1 MMKSIKKLASAMIIL
16 TLSATAV
23 AFPAE
28 AKTFSDVPQSHWAY
42 SVIDEASDDGIMNA
56 KAAGVFAPNATLT
69 RAEYATMLYNL
80 APESDVMKLVHGSTA
95 DNGLYDVD
103 GNAWYAD
110 TVSWAVARGV
120 FKNNDGSFSPNR
132 TITREEMAVAT
143 YEFLHKYCDGKF
155 VLDSIYKGF
164 TDDAAFS
171 SSANRDKVYILVNN
185 GIIAGKS
192 DGSFDPQG
200 SLTRAEAAAMAVRVA
215 DIVASEAPADTLEMS
230 AEQTL
235 ASGSAQITSDEKNFI
250 DLLNNERASV
260 GVHQLKVSPLLMEAA
275 EIRAREV
282 VEKCASI
289 TYDEFCSYDSSFFHA
304 RLDGSRAYTVL
315 DDVMDNSTTL
325 LSSRISYGENL
336 ARRWGTKPFSPQ
348 EGFNCLMTSQ
358 AHVDN
363 MLDSMYDYV
372 GVAHYSDGQHAVW
385 VQVFARAH

>member
-1 MMKSIKKLASAMIIL
+1 MKSIKKLASAMIVL

-23 AFPAE
+23 ANPAE

-42 SVIDEASDDGIMNA
+42 SVIDEASDDGIMNG

-120 FKNNDGSFSPNR
+120 FKNNGGSFSPNR

-230 AEQTL
+230 AEAAL
-235 ASGSAQITSDEKNFI
+235 ASDSAQVTSDEKNFI

-315 DDVMDNSTTL
+315 DDVMDNSTAL

>member
-1 MMKSIKKLASAMIIL
+1 MKSIKKLASAMIIL

-23 AFPAE
+23 ANPAE

-42 SVIDEASDDGIMNA
+42 SVIDEASDDGIMNG

-120 FKNNDGSFSPNR
+120 FKNNGGSFSPNR

-230 AEQTL
+230 AEAAL
-235 ASGSAQITSDEKNFI
+235 ASGSAQITSDEKIFI
-250 DLLNNERASV
+250 DLLNNERASA

-304 RLDGSRAYTVL
+304 RFDGSRAYTVL

-336 ARRWGTKPFSPQ
+336 ARRRGTKPFSPQ

>member
-1 MMKSIKKLASAMIIL
+1 MKSIKKLASAMIIL

-42 SVIDEASDDGIMNA
+42 SVIDEASDDGIMNG

-185 GIIAGKS
+185 GIIAEKS

-235 ASGSAQITSDEKNFI
+235 ASGSAQITSDEKTFI

>member
-1 MMKSIKKLASAMIIL
+1 MKSIKKLASAMIIL

-120 FKNNDGSFSPNR
+120 FKNNGGSFSPNR

>member
-1 MMKSIKKLASAMIIL
+1 MKSIKKLASAMIIL

>member
-1 MMKSIKKLASAMIIL
+1 MKSIKKLASAMIIL

-42 SVIDEASDDGIMNA
+42 SVIDEASDDGIMNG
-56 KAAGVFAPNATLT
+56 KAAGVFVPNATLT

-120 FKNNDGSFSPNR
+120 FKNIDGSFSPNR

-155 VLDSIYKGF
+155 VLDSIYKEF

-230 AEQTL
+230 AEAAL
-235 ASGSAQITSDEKNFI
+235 ASGSAQITSDEKTFI

>member
-1 MMKSIKKLASAMIIL
+1 MKSIKKLASAMIIL

-42 SVIDEASDDGIMNA
+42 SVIDEVSDDGIMNG

-230 AEQTL
+230 AEAAL
-235 ASGSAQITSDEKNFI
+235 ASGSAQITSDEKIFI
-250 DLLNNERASV
+250 DLLNNERASA

-336 ARRWGTKPFSPQ
+336 ARRRGTKPFSPQ

>member
-1 MMKSIKKLASAMIIL
+1 MIIL
-16 TLSATAV
+16 TLSSTAV

-42 SVIDEASDDGIMNA
+42 SVIDEASDDGIMNG

>member
-1 MMKSIKKLASAMIIL
+1 MKSIKKLASAMIIL
-16 TLSATAV
+16 TLSSTAV

-42 SVIDEASDDGIMNA
+42 SVIDEASDDGIMNG

-230 AEQTL
+230 AEQIL

>member
-1 MMKSIKKLASAMIIL
+1 MKSIKKLASAMIIL
-16 TLSATAV
+16 TLSTTAV

-28 AKTFSDVPQSHWAY
+28 AKTFSDVSQSHWAY
-42 SVIDEASDDGIMNA
+42 SVIDEASDDGIMNG

-171 SSANRDKVYILVNN
+171 SSASRDKVYILVNN

-230 AEQTL
+230 AEQAL
-235 ASGSAQITSDEKNFI
+235 ASGSAQITSDEKTFI
-250 DLLNNERASV
+250 DLLNNERASA
-260 GVHQLKVSPLLMEAA
+260 GVHRLKVSPLLMEAA

-348 EGFNCLMTSQ
+348 EGFNCLMKSPS
-358 AHVDN
+358 HVDN
-363 MLDSMYDYV
+363 MCETIYDYV
-372 GVAHYSDGQHAVW
+372 GVVHYSDGEHAVW

>member
-1 MMKSIKKLASAMIIL
+1 MKSIKKLASAMIIL
-16 TLSATAV
+16 TLSATAI

-42 SVIDEASDDGIMNA
+42 SVIDEASDDGIMNG

-110 TVSWAVARGV
+110 TVSWAVARDV

-235 ASGSAQITSDEKNFI
+235 ASGSAQITPDEKNFI

-289 TYDEFCSYDSSFFHA
+289 SYDEFCNYDSSFFHA

>member
-1 MMKSIKKLASAMIIL
+1 MKSIKKLASAMIIL

-42 SVIDEASDDGIMNA
+42 SVIDEASDDGIMNG

-155 VLDSIYKGF
+155 VLDSIHKGF

-185 GIIAGKS
+185 GVIAGKS

-230 AEQTL
+230 AEAAL
-235 ASGSAQITSDEKNFI
+235 ASGSAQITSDEKTFI

-336 ARRWGTKPFSPQ
+336 ARRRGTKPFSPQ

>member
-1 MMKSIKKLASAMIIL
+1 MKSIKKLASAMIIL
-16 TLSATAV
+16 TLSATAI

-42 SVIDEASDDGIMNA
+42 SVIDEASDDGIMNG

-132 TITREEMAVAT
+132 TISREEMAVAT

-185 GIIAGKS
+185 GVIAGKS

>member
-1 MMKSIKKLASAMIIL
+1 MKSIKKLASAMIIL

-42 SVIDEASDDGIMNA
+42 SVIDEASDDGIMNG

-230 AEQTL
+230 AEAAL
-235 ASGSAQITSDEKNFI
+235 ASGSAQITSDEKIFI
-250 DLLNNERASV
+250 DLLNNERASA

-372 GVAHYSDGQHAVW
+372 GVAHYSDGQHVVW

>member
-1 MMKSIKKLASAMIIL
+1 MKSIKKLASAMIIL

-42 SVIDEASDDGIMNA
+42 SVIDEASDDGIMNG

-250 DLLNNERASV
+250 DLLNNERASA

-372 GVAHYSDGQHAVW
+372 GVAHYSDGQHVVW

>member
-1 MMKSIKKLASAMIIL
+1 MKSIKKLASAMIIL

-42 SVIDEASDDGIMNA
+42 SVIDEASDDGIMNG

-155 VLDSIYKGF
+155 VLDSIHKGF

-235 ASGSAQITSDEKNFI
+235 ASGSAQITSDEKTFI
-250 DLLNNERASV
+250 DLLNNERASA

-372 GVAHYSDGQHAVW
+372 GVARYSDGQHAVW

>member
-1 MMKSIKKLASAMIIL
+1 MKSIKKLASAMIVL

-23 AFPAE
+23 ANPAE

-120 FKNNDGSFSPNR
+120 FKNNGGSFSPNR

>member
-1 MMKSIKKLASAMIIL
+1 MKSIKKLASAMIVL

-42 SVIDEASDDGIMNA
+42 SVIDEASDDGIMNG

-171 SSANRDKVYILVNN
+171 SSADRDKVYILVNN
-185 GIIAGKS
+185 GIIAEKS

-250 DLLNNERASV
+250 DLLNNERASI

-325 LSSRISYGENL
+325 LSSRISYGENI

>member
-1 MMKSIKKLASAMIIL
+1 MKSIKKLASAMIVL

-42 SVIDEASDDGIMNA
+42 SVIDEASDDGIMNG

-185 GIIAGKS
+185 GVIAGKS

-235 ASGSAQITSDEKNFI
+235 ASGSARITSDEKNFI

-385 VQVFARAH
+385 VQVFACTH

>member
-1 MMKSIKKLASAMIIL
+1 MKSIKKMASAMIIL

-42 SVIDEASDDGIMNA
+42 SVIDEASDDGIMNG

-230 AEQTL
+230 AEAAL
-235 ASGSAQITSDEKNFI
+235 ASGSAQITSDEKIFI
-250 DLLNNERASV
+250 DLLNNERASA

-336 ARRWGTKPFSPQ
+336 ARRRGTKPFSPQ

>member
-1 MMKSIKKLASAMIIL
+1 MKFIKKLASAMIIL

-42 SVIDEASDDGIMNA
+42 SVIDEASDDGIMNG

-230 AEQTL
+230 AEAAL
-235 ASGSAQITSDEKNFI
+235 ASGSAQITSDEKTFI
-250 DLLNNERASV
+250 DLLNNERASA

-289 TYDEFCSYDSSFFHA
+289 NYDEFCSYDSSFFHA

-336 ARRWGTKPFSPQ
+336 ARRRGTKPFSPQ

>member
-1 MMKSIKKLASAMIIL
+1 MKSIKKLASAMIIL

-28 AKTFSDVPQSHWAY
+28 AKTFSDVPQNHWAY
-42 SVIDEASDDGIMNA
+42 SVIDEASDDGIMNG

-120 FKNNDGSFSPNR
+120 FKNNGGSFSPNR

-235 ASGSAQITSDEKNFI
+235 ASGSAQITSDEKTFI
-250 DLLNNERASV
+250 DLLNNERASAD
-260 GVHQLKVSPLLMEAA
+260 VHQLKVSPLLMEAA

-372 GVAHYSDGQHAVW
+372 GVAHYSDGQHPVW

>member
-1 MMKSIKKLASAMIIL
+1 MKSIKKLASAMIIL

-42 SVIDEASDDGIMNA
+42 SVIDEASDDGIMNG

-120 FKNNDGSFSPNR
+120 FKNNGGSFSPNR

-155 VLDSIYKGF
+155 VLDSIHKGF

-185 GIIAGKS
+185 GIIARKS

-235 ASGSAQITSDEKNFI
+235 ASGSAQITSDEKTFI

>member
-1 MMKSIKKLASAMIIL
+1 MKSIKKLASAMIIL
-16 TLSATAV
+16 TLSTTAV

-42 SVIDEASDDGIMNA
+42 SVIDEASDDGIMSG

-185 GIIAGKS
+185 GIIAEKS

>member
-1 MMKSIKKLASAMIIL
+1 MKSIKKLASAMIIL
-16 TLSATAV
+16 TLSSTAI

-42 SVIDEASDDGIMNA
+42 SVIDEASDDGIMNG

>member
-1 MMKSIKKLASAMIIL
+1 MKFIKKLASAMIIS

-42 SVIDEASDDGIMNA
+42 SVIDEASDDGIMNG

-230 AEQTL
+230 AEAAL
-235 ASGSAQITSDEKNFI
+235 ASGSAQITSDEKTFI
-250 DLLNNERASV
+250 DLLNNERASA

-289 TYDEFCSYDSSFFHA
+289 NYDEFCSYDSSFFHA

-336 ARRWGTKPFSPQ
+336 ARRRGTKPFSPQ

>member
-1 MMKSIKKLASAMIIL
+1 MKSIKKLASAMIIL

-42 SVIDEASDDGIMNA
+42 SVIDEASDDGIMNG

-120 FKNNDGSFSPNR
+120 FKNIDGSFSPNR

-164 TDDAAFS
+164 TDDPAFS

-185 GIIAGKS
+185 GIIAEKS

>member
-1 MMKSIKKLASAMIIL
+1 MKSIKKLASAMIIL

-42 SVIDEASDDGIMNA
+42 SVIDEASDDGIMNG

-171 SSANRDKVYILVNN
+171 SSANRDKVYILINN
-185 GIIAGKS
+185 GVIAGKS

-235 ASGSAQITSDEKNFI
+235 ASGSAQITPDEKNFI

-385 VQVFARAH
+385 VQVFACTH

>member
-1 MMKSIKKLASAMIIL
+1 MKSIKKLASAMIIL

-42 SVIDEASDDGIMNA
+42 SVIDEASDDGIMNG

-120 FKNNDGSFSPNR
+120 FKNNGGSFSPNR

-155 VLDSIYKGF
+155 VLDSIHKGF

-185 GIIAGKS
+185 GVIAGKS

-230 AEQTL
+230 AEAAL
-235 ASGSAQITSDEKNFI
+235 ASGSAQITSDEKTFI

-336 ARRWGTKPFSPQ
+336 ARRRGTKPFSPQ

>member
-1 MMKSIKKLASAMIIL
+1 MKSIKKLASAMIIL

-28 AKTFSDVPQSHWAY
+28 AKTFSDVPQSHWGY
-42 SVIDEASDDGIMNA
+42 SVIDEASDDGIMNG

-235 ASGSAQITSDEKNFI
+235 ASGSAQITSDEKTFI

-304 RLDGSRAYTVL
+304 RLDGRRAYTVL

-372 GVAHYSDGQHAVW
+372 GVAHYSDGQHPVW

>member
-1 MMKSIKKLASAMIIL
+1 MKSIKKLASAMIIL

-42 SVIDEASDDGIMNA
+42 SVIDEASDDGIMNG

-120 FKNNDGSFSPNR
+120 FKNIDGSFSPNR

-235 ASGSAQITSDEKNFI
+235 ASGSAQITSDEKTFI
-250 DLLNNERASV
+250 DLLNNERASA

>member
-1 MMKSIKKLASAMIIL
+1 MKSIKKLASAMIIL

-42 SVIDEASDDGIMNA
+42 SVIDEASDDGIMNG

-230 AEQTL
+230 AEAAL
-235 ASGSAQITSDEKNFI
+235 ASGSAQITSDEKIFI
-250 DLLNNERASV
+250 DLLNNERASA

-304 RLDGSRAYTVL
+304 RLDGSRAYSVL

-336 ARRWGTKPFSPQ
+336 ARRRGTKPFSPQ

>member
-1 MMKSIKKLASAMIIL
+1 MKSIKKLASAMIIL
-16 TLSATAV
+16 TLSSTAI

-42 SVIDEASDDGIMNA
+42 SVIDEASDDGIMNG

-185 GIIAGKS
+185 GVIAGKS

>member
-1 MMKSIKKLASAMIIL
+1 MKSIKKLASAMIIL

-42 SVIDEASDDGIMNA
+42 SVIDEASDDGIMNG

-230 AEQTL
+230 AEAAL
-235 ASGSAQITSDEKNFI
+235 ASGSAQITSDEKIFI
-250 DLLNNERASV
+250 DLLNNERASA

-336 ARRWGTKPFSPQ
+336 ARRRGTKPFSPQ

>member
-1 MMKSIKKLASAMIIL
+1 MKSIKKLASAMIIL

-42 SVIDEASDDGIMNA
+42 SVIDEASDDGIMNG

-250 DLLNNERASV
+250 DLLNNERASA

>member
-1 MMKSIKKLASAMIIL
+1 MKSIKKLASAMIIL

-42 SVIDEASDDGIMNA
+42 SVIDEASDDGIMNG
-56 KAAGVFAPNATLT
+56 KAAGVFVPNATLT

-230 AEQTL
+230 AEAAL
-235 ASGSAQITSDEKNFI
+235 ASDSAQITSDEKNFI

-325 LSSRISYGENL
+325 LSSRISYGENI

>member
-1 MMKSIKKLASAMIIL
+1 MKSIKKLASAMIIL

-42 SVIDEASDDGIMNA
+42 SVIDEASDDGIMNG

-230 AEQTL
+230 AEAAL
-235 ASGSAQITSDEKNFI
+235 ASGSAQSTSDEKIFI
-250 DLLNNERASV
+250 DLLNNERASA

-289 TYDEFCSYDSSFFHA
+289 NYDEFCSYDSSFFHA

>member
-1 MMKSIKKLASAMIIL
+1 MKSIKKLASAMIIL
-16 TLSATAV
+16 TLSATAI

-42 SVIDEASDDGIMNA
+42 SVIDEASDDGIMNG

-185 GIIAGKS
+185 GVIAGKS

-250 DLLNNERASV
+250 DLLNNERASA

>member
-1 MMKSIKKLASAMIIL
+1 MKSIKKLASAMIIL
-16 TLSATAV
+16 TLSATAI

-120 FKNNDGSFSPNR
+120 FKNNGGSFSPNR

-235 ASGSAQITSDEKNFI
+235 ASGSAQITPDEKNFI

-385 VQVFARAH
+385 VQVFACTH

>member
-1 MMKSIKKLASAMIIL
+1 MKSIKKLASAMIIL

-42 SVIDEASDDGIMNA
+42 SVIDEASDDGIMNG

-215 DIVASEAPADTLEMS
+215 DIVASEAPVDTLEMS

-250 DLLNNERASV
+250 DLLNNERASA